1 MEKVLSHFNEESR
14 IGNDM
19 ASMVHQG
26 PVFLG
31 ALAQL
36 LQSGSFLILR
46 EGMQDSKFLSLNT
59 QANRRPP
66 GSYPEF
72 PAKVSFCLLL

>member
-19 ASMVHQG
+19 ASMVHQR

-36 LQSGSFLILR
+36 LQSGSFLSLR
-46 EGMQDSKFLSLNT
+46 EGIQDSKFLSLNT

-66 GSYPEF
+66 ESYLEF